1 MKKLFIYYSHSGNG
15 DIVAESLKEK
25 GFDIRKVIPKKDI
38 PKNFALSILAGGFK
52 ASVNYHD
59 KLKDFNYD
67 ISDYDE
73 IYIGSPIWNARLSS
87 PINTVLRELKL
98 DNKKMAFVFT
108 SGSGTSPKATEKVR
122 KLYGNVEIIDLQ
134 EPLKNKKELIKLDKM
149 LKK

>member
-1 MKKLFIYYSHSGNG
+1 MKKLFVYYSHSGNG
-15 DIVAESLKEK
+15 DVVADYLKEK

-38 PKNFALSILAGGFK
+38 PKSFALSILVGGFK

-87 PINTVLRELKL
+87 PINTIMDKLEVEKRPLTFVLY
-98 DNKKMAFVFT
+98 
-108 SGSGTSPKATEKVR
+108 SGSGTSPKATIKIKEKFPEA
-122 KLYGNVEIIDLQ
+122 KIIDLKD
-134 EPLKNKKELIKLDKM
+134 PKKNKKELIKL
-149 LKK
+149 